1 MGIEPTTY
9 CLQSNIAKA
18 LGHGLPD
25 AVLTGLEP
33 ATSGETDRCATN

>member
-1 MGIEPTTY
+1 MGIEPTTH
-9 CLQSNIAKA
+9 CVQSNIAKA

-33 ATSGETDRCATN
+33 ATFGETDRCATS